1 MATVSRNGMTTTIS
15 GLTRSGK
22 IGAVETKATNT
33 GIDVG
38 RAIAEAPRRGTS
50 RLVDLSSSEAGKFP
64 FNVRCR
70 TAEAVAFFG
79 FNSIRRLASFLHA
92 WVSDSTIISNT
103 SVLSRN
109 FCQLSQVHK
118 SFINALKT
126 CNLKQAFGTHLIL
139 AMIPSCIAHGW

>member
-50 RLVDLSSSEAGKFP
+50 RLVNLSSSEAGHFP
-64 FNVRCR
+64 FNARCR
-70 TAEAVAFFG
+70 TAEAVAF
-79 FNSIRRLASFLHA
+79 SDLIRLG
-92 WVSDSTIISNT
+92 D
-103 SVLSRN
+103 
-109 FCQLSQVHK
+109 
-118 SFINALKT
+118 
-126 CNLKQAFGTHLIL
+126 
-139 AMIPSCIAHGW
+139 